1 MLRYFGAAVKEIQ
14 VLGSPDREFC
24 LRWNWARRASHPA
37 RVQPLQWC
45 WEWNKK
51 QGGTSGE
58 GCDRQNECQDL
69 GWAQQTLLSV
79 CVPEIAAGG
88 RRSSRCP
95 SALVHGFTAALLHP
109 QLPAPP
115 GHNAKR
121 QPQHF
126 QGMQGEKT
134 GRKLGISAY
143 TLL

>member
-1 MLRYFGAAVKEIQ
+1 MLRYFSAAVKEFW
-14 VLGSPDREFC
+14 VLQTENS
-24 LRWNWARRASHPA
+24 ARGGTGHGELHTPA

-45 WEWNKK
+45 WEWIKK

-69 GWAQQTLLSV
+69 GWAQQTPLSV

-95 SALVHGFTAALLHP
+95 SALLHGFTAALLHP
-109 QLPAPP
+109 QLAAPP
-115 GHNAKR
+115 AHNAKR

-134 GRKLGISAY
+134 GRKIRISAY
-143 TLL
+143 LL